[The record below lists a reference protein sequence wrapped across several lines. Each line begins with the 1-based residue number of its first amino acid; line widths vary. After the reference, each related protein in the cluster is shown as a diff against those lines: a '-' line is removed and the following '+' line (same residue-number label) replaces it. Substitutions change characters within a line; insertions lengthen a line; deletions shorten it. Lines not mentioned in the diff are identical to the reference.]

1 MISHVMV
8 FCFALSAMITLHAQ
22 SSQPQKPLPF
32 DEPPA
37 WSRDAIWYQI
47 FVERFRNGNPANN
60 PTPTTCDNALIDPL
74 PKDWA
79 LTPWGHNWYQQE
91 SWAKTTGLD
100 FYRTIQMRRYG
111 GDLAGV
117 EEKIPYLVDLGINAI
132 YFNPINDA
140 PSLHKYDARHY
151 HHIDV
156 TFGDN
161 AVEDL
166 KIMASEDHANPQTW
180 KWTSADLKFINLV
193 RKLHENG
200 IRVVLDFS
208 WNHTGNNFWAFRD
221 VVQNREASSFKDW
234 YHFTFFKDP
243 KTSRDT
249 FDYDGWI
256 GIKNLPELRKVNTAG
271 KIQGHPYE
279 GNLQEDVKKHIY
291 DVCRRW
297 MDPHGDGSCRD
308 GIDGMRLDVA
318 EHVPMGFWRDFRQY
332 VRSIN
337 PEFYLI
343 GENWWTKWPDELMD
357 PAPWVKGD
365 VFDAVM
371 HYQWYKI
378 ARGYFSQP
386 DDKLSL
392 SQFTRKIDSVFL
404 KYPAHTQQAM
414 MNLAASHDS
423 PRLLTSFF
431 NKNKYK
437 YNCKPQENKAYKT
450 CKPDEETYSRVKL
463 FLLHQ
468 FTFVG
473 SPHIWNGD
481 EMGMFGADDPDNRK
495 PLVWPDIHFETETQS
510 DYTSEKYAFTP
521 AFDADMHRTYKEL
534 IALRKSS
541 AAFSSGNYQMVQLS
555 NPENNI
561 LAYIRKSESDSFLIV
576 FNNNGIG
583 QRAALPEVYK
593 NVQKVYAAGNAAL
606 TLGKENAQMLDLQP
620 FSAIVLKL

>member
-1 MISHVMV
+1 MV
-8 FCFALSAMITLHAQ
+8 FCFIFLVMMTMQAQ
-22 SSQPQKPLPF
+22 SPKPLKTLPF
-32 DEPPA
+32 NEPPSWA
-37 WSRDAIWYQI
+37 RDAIWYQI
-47 FVERFRNGNPANN
+47 FVERFRNGNPGNN
-60 PTPTTCDNALIDPL
+60 PTLTTCHNALIDKVPD
-74 PKDWA
+74 DWE

-91 SWAKTTGLD
+91 SWAKKTGLD

-156 TFGDN
+156 TFGND
-161 AVEDL
+161 AAGD
-166 KIMASEDHANPQTW
+166 MALMATEDHADPRTW
-180 KWTSADLKFINLV
+180 KWTSADLKFMDLV

-208 WNHTGNNFWAFRD
+208 WNHTGNNFWAFKD
-221 VVQNREASSFKDW
+221 VVRNRQASRFVDW
-234 YHFTFFKDP
+234 YHFNFYKDE

-249 FDYDGWI
+249 FDYEGWI
-256 GIKNLPELRKVNTAG
+256 GIKNLPELRKVNTQG

-279 GNLQEDVKKHIY
+279 GNLQEEVKQHIF

-297 MDPHGDGSCRD
+297 MDPHGDGSNRD

-318 EHVPMGFWRDFRQY
+318 EHVPMGFWREFRQY

-337 PEFYLI
+337 PEFYLV

-378 ARGYFSQP
+378 ARGYFAQS
-386 DDKLSL
+386 DDALNL
-392 SQFTRKIDSVFL
+392 NQFARKIDSVFL
-404 KYPAHTQQAM
+404 KYPARTQQAM
-414 MNLAASHDS
+414 MNLASSHDA
-423 PRLLTSFF
+423 PRLLTSFY
-431 NKNKYK
+431 NRNKYK
-437 YNCKPQENKAYKT
+437 FNCKPQENKAYKT
-450 CKPDEETYSRVKL
+450 NKPDEETYGRVKL
-463 FLLHQ
+463 LLLHQ

-495 PLVWPDIHFETETQS
+495 PLPWPDIAFDAETQS
-510 DYTSEKYAFTP
+510 DFSSEPYAFTP
-521 AFDADMHRTYKEL
+521 SFDAEMHRYYKEL

-541 AAFSSGNYQMVQLS
+541 SAFSSGTYELEQLS
-555 NPENNI
+555 DPEKNI
-561 LAYIRKSESDSFLIV
+561 FAYTRKSASDSFMIV
-576 FNNNGIG
+576 FNNNSATQSISLPLGIKVPVMAYWVG
-583 QRAALPEVYK
+583 
-593 NVQKVYAAGNAAL
+593 NVSQQSDQSNGITYRLA
-606 TLGKENAQMLDLQP
+606 P
-620 FSAIVLKL
+620 FSAMVIRLK